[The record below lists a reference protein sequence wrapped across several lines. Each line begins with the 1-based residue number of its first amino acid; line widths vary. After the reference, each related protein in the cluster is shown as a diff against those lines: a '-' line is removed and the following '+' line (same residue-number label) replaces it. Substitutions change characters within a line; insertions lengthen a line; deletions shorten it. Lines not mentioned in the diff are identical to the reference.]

1 MFSSCSLFLHT
12 LLVVL
17 SLSAAEECKR
27 TRADYDVCYP
37 LLEKKAQTMMKYRGV
52 YATGEF
58 RVCNECD
65 RIACV
70 ELGYSHAESED
81 DQSGGGYFP
90 LETIC
95 ISNATDKLAF
105 FGRDG
110 LSYRTAIKYQ
120 LLNGRILF
128 ISEIDQLS
136 TVVPLPEKL
145 YQLQPKISYLVLDY
159 PGASSCFSAHFHDTG
174 GVLMRKSCSLT
185 SSKFSTYQ
193 GKASTNLIINGW
205 AFVVLLFII
214 PGVYVLVQYR
224 YNNDDLKLSKAD
236 EKKDKV
242 PMYDLAKGKK
252 ELEDW
257 AGYLEGT
264 EKRGSG

>member
-1 MFSSCSLFLHT
+1 MFPSCSLFLHT

-17 SLSAAEECKR
+17 SLSAAQECKR
-27 TRADYDVCYP
+27 TRAEYDVCYP
-37 LLEKKAQTMMKYRGV
+37 LLEKKAQTMMKYRGI

-128 ISEIDQLS
+128 IS
-136 TVVPLPEKL
+136 
-145 YQLQPKISYLVLDY
+145 
-159 PGASSCFSAHFHDTG
+159 GSSSFPFP
-174 GVLMRKSCSLT
+174 
-185 SSKFSTYQ
+185 F
-193 GKASTNLIINGW
+193 
-205 AFVVLLFII
+205 
-214 PGVYVLVQYR
+214 P
-224 YNNDDLKLSKAD
+224 
-236 EKKDKV
+236 
-242 PMYDLAKGKK
+242 
-252 ELEDW
+252 
-257 AGYLEGT
+257 
-264 EKRGSG
+264 